1 MAARASR
8 SPTEA
13 PLRDRDRILSSLEG
27 VYREAFDA
35 ARQREDDAGM
45 ARLDFE
51 FQRDQVWIE
60 VLLDVRDLLAPPSDE
75 DPSTGKQVGSLLE
88 KARAIRRFTGR

>member
-1 MAARASR
+1 MAAPVFPSVR
-8 SPTEA
+8 EA

-27 VYREAFDA
+27 VYREAFES
-35 ARQREDDAGM
+35 ARGRDDDAGM

-51 FQRDQVWIE
+51 FQRDQVWLE
-60 VLLDVRDLLAPPSDE
+60 VMLDVRDLLAPPPEPEASAGE
-75 DPSTGKQVGSLLE
+75 QVGSLLE

>member
-1 MAARASR
+1 
-8 SPTEA
+8 
-13 PLRDRDRILSSLEG
+13 
-27 VYREAFDA
+27 
-35 ARQREDDAGM
+35 M

-60 VLLDVRDLLAPPSDE
+60 VLLDVRDLLLPAGEE